1 VTQDDAQPNGPA
13 SPFCTHVGV
22 APVQLVVQ
30 LPQVAGNPRL
40 ASQPLSALPSQSA
53 YPGAQAVESKE
64 QAPAV
69 VQETVPAT
77 FGRFVQSWPHVP
89 QFIVSLGT
97 HTASQETWP
106 AGHVPFPGASLPS
119 FDSPTEPSPLEPTSV
134 DASPPPTVDA
144 SLDVGDLKSPSRD
157 VQATRV
163 TAAAAIHRPETE

>member
-13 SPFCTHVGV
+13 SPFCTQVGV

-40 ASQPLSALPSQSA
+40 ASQPLSALPSQLA

-69 VQETVPAT
+69 VQETAPAT
-77 FGRFVQSWPHVP
+77 FGRVVQSWPHVP
-89 QFIVSLGT
+89 QFVVSLGT
-97 HTASQETWP
+97 QIASQETWP
-106 AGHVPFPGASLPS
+106 PGHVPFPGASS
-119 FDSPTEPSPLEPTSV
+119 DGPTEPSPLELTSV

-144 SLDVGDLKSPSRD
+144 SLDAGDLKSPSRD

-163 TAAAAIHRPETE
+163 TAAAAAHRPETE